1 MQVCGQEF
9 NLSTIAQINNLL
21 HKEGSI
27 SRRSLSRK
35 VCEFLG
41 WRGENGRFKEMSCR
55 KSLLRLEKKGFISLP
70 ETKKTW
76 AFQQPA
82 KKTSELSEK
91 FSKIEGS
98 LEELGEIELILIGS
112 RHSKISRIW
121 NDLMEEYHYLGK
133 GPLCGAQLRYL
144 IRSSRHGYLGG
155 LSISGAAWR
164 VSARD
169 HWIGWSDLEREK
181 NLRHVVVN
189 SRFLI
194 LPHVRVPNLASHV
207 LGRLARTLSVD
218 FKNRY
223 GYEPVLMETFVDQE
237 KFLGT
242 CYRAANWREAGVTK
256 GRGRQDTKKT
266 ATVSQK
272 LVFIYPLHSDW
283 RERLCCGTERTSV
296 LLPEPPVNPV
306 DWAQEEFGKAVLGD
320 ERLKRRLEELGRSF
334 YAQPGSNLPQA
345 CGSRA
350 KAKGAYRFFDNK
362 SVTMEKIL
370 KPHVEA
376 TARRIAEHAIVL
388 SVQDTTSL
396 NYTAHPLTRDMGPI
410 NTKGDK
416 GTGLEVH
423 DTMAFTPEGVPLGLL
438 DVQCWARDPETAGQS
453 ARRKER
459 PIEEKESFK
468 WIRSYRATAEI
479 QKLCPKT
486 MLVSVG
492 DRESDVHDLFAEAG
506 QNPDGPKLLVRSE
519 RSRNRMTKE
528 GNLWEVMEI
537 KEVVGHQELQVPRQ
551 GNRKARTA
559 LLEVRWSEVM
569 LKTPKT
575 SPHLPSVRAWAV
587 YAREIDFEEPIEW
600 MLLTTVP
607 VTSFEEACERLSWY
621 ARRWGIEIYHKTLKS
636 GCLIEDRQLGK
647 ASRLESCLAID
658 MVVAWRIYY
667 LTRQGRETPNVPCTV
682 FFEESEW
689 KALLCF
695 ITENPVPPKNPPT
708 LRETVRMVATLGGFL
723 GRKGDGEPGTQ
734 TTWRGLQ
741 RLDDITA
748 TWSVFMRQPATEA
761 QTVYAQVDYG

>member
-1 MQVCGQEF
+1 MLVCGQEF
-9 NLSTIAQINNLL
+9 NLSTIARINSLL
-21 HKEGSI
+21 GEEASI
-27 SRRSLSRK
+27 SRRSLSQK
-35 VCEFLG
+35 VCGFLE
-41 WRGENGRFKEMSCR
+41 WKGENGRFKEMSCR
-55 KSLLRLEKKGFISLP
+55 KALLRLEEKGFISLP

-76 AFQQPA
+76 TFQQPVQ
-82 KKTSELSEK
+82 KTSVISGE
-91 FSKIEGS
+91 FSRIECS
-98 LEELGEIELILIGS
+98 LEELGEIEILLIES
-112 RHSKISRIW
+112 RHSMISRIW
-121 NDLMEEYHYLGK
+121 NELMQKYHYLGK
-133 GPLCGAQLRYL
+133 GPLCGAQLRYA
-144 IRSSRHGYLGG
+144 IHSARYGYLGG

-169 HWIGWSDLEREK
+169 HWIGWSDSGREK
-181 NLRHVVVN
+181 NLRHVVGN

-194 LPHVRVPNLASHV
+194 LPHVKVPNLASHV
-207 LGRLARTLSVD
+207 LGRLVKMVPAD
-218 FKNRY
+218 FQKRY

-242 CYRAANWREAGVTK
+242 CYRAANWREAGVTR

-266 ATVSQK
+266 SAVSQK
-272 LVFIYPLHSDW
+272 LVFLYFLCSDW
-283 RERLCCGTERTSV
+283 KARLCRETERTSL
-296 LLPEPPVNPV
+296 LLPEPPVDPE
-306 DWAQEEFGKAVLGD
+306 DWAQEEFGRAVLGD
-320 ERLKRRLEELGRSF
+320 ERLNRRLEELGRSF

-376 TARRIAEHAIVL
+376 TARRIAEHKIVL

-396 NYTAHPLTRDMGPI
+396 NYTAHPLMEDLGPI

-438 DVQCWARDPETAGQS
+438 DVQCWARDPEEAGRS

-492 DRESDVHDLFAEAG
+492 DRESDLHDLFAEAG
-506 QNPDGPKLLVRSE
+506 KNPEGPKLLVRSE
-519 RSRNRMTKE
+519 RSRKRMTAG
-528 GNLWEVMEI
+528 GNLWEVMEA
-537 KEVVGHQELQVPRQ
+537 KEVAGHQELQVPRQ
-551 GNRKARTA
+551 GSRKARTA
-559 LLEVRWSEVM
+559 ILEVRWSEVE
-569 LKTPKT
+569 LKTPKA
-575 SPHLPSVRAWAV
+575 SPHLSSVRAWAV
-587 YAREIDFEEPIEW
+587 YARETDFEEPVEW

-607 VTSFEEACERLSWY
+607 VTSLEDACERLSWY

-667 LTRQGRETPNVPCTV
+667 LTRQGRETPNVPCTI

-689 KALLCF
+689 KALMCF
-695 ITENPVPPKNPPT
+695 VTENPVPPKNPPT
-708 LRETVRMVATLGGFL
+708 LREAVRMVAALGGFL

-734 TTWRGLQ
+734 TT
-741 RLDDITA
+741 
-748 TWSVFMRQPATEA
+748 
-761 QTVYAQVDYG
+761 